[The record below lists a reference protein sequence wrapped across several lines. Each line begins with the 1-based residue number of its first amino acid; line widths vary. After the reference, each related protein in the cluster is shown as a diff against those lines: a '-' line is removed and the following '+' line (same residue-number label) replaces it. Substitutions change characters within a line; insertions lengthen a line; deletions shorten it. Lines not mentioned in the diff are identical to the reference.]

1 MTTISKA
8 TYKLLVLRAI
18 KGIGNAKLT
27 KIASALDFDS
37 CDIETLY
44 YSNTKKKLEQQDLK
58 LAIEHADQQIEQ
70 ALNNNTKIIS
80 FLDQDYPPLM
90 LDAYDRP
97 AIIYVKGKLDLSK
110 KCYAVIGS
118 RDNTKVGAEIAK
130 RIVSY
135 CVKKD
140 IGIVS
145 GLALGIDSIAH
156 RVALDNDGYT
166 IAILGHGLDSIYP
179 PDNSSLAQEI
189 IDKGGALISEYDFK
203 VNISRFT
210 LVARDR
216 IQAAMSDKVIMIESS
231 VSGGSLHASRAILRY
246 KRKLV
251 VPYPINSQIEHFK
264 DKVEAN
270 IILSSDNYDDKRDLL
285 FASDKKLP
293 LDFANNIEIL
303 KSKADYDVYL

>member
-1 MTTISKA
+1 MTMISKA

-27 KIASALDFDS
+27 KIASALDFDA
-37 CDIETLY
+37 CDVETLY
-44 YSNTKKKLEQQDLK
+44 QAYTKKRLEQQELK
-58 LAIEHADQQIEQ
+58 SAIEHAEQQIEL
-70 ALNNNTKIIS
+70 AVANNTKIIS

-97 AIIYVKGKLDLSK
+97 VIIYVKGKLDLDK

-118 RDNTKVGAEIAK
+118 RNNTKVGEEIAK

-135 CVKKD
+135 CVKKEV
-140 IGIVS
+140 GIVS

-156 RVALDNDGYT
+156 RAALDNNGYT

-179 PDNSSLAQEI
+179 SDNSALAQEI
-189 IDKGGALISEYDFK
+189 LDKGGALISEYDFK
-203 VNISRFT
+203 VNVSRFT

-216 IQAAMSDKVIMIESS
+216 IQAAMSEKVIMIESS
-231 VSGGSLHASRAILRY
+231 VIGGSLHASRAILKY

-251 VPYPINSQIEHFK
+251 VPYPIKSQIEHFK

-270 IILSSDNYDDKRDLL
+270 IILSSDNYNDKKDLL
-285 FASDKKLP
+285 FADDKKLP
-293 LDFANNIEIL
+293 LDFADNIEIL
-303 KSKADYDVYL
+303 KSKADYDTYL